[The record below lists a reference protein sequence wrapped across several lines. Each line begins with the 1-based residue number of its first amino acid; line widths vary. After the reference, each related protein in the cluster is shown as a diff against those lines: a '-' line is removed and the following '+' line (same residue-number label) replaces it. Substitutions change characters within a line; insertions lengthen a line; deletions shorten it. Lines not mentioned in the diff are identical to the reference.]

1 MLDLE
6 NLNKKVDKFFNQFK
20 DIDSEI
26 SHKLHTSYWE
36 EQTYT
41 NIPEHIVIYCFNG
54 FFVTIYRRFR
64 TNFMSF
70 IKRLTKDEFDQDDY
84 LFTFKVEKDGFEIK
98 NLEECYL
105 IVDNA
110 IDFIN
115 SEYNKMKTNFEDEVK
130 TLINNFST
138 KG

>member
-36 EQTYT
+36 EQSYT

-70 IKRLTKDEFDQDDY
+70 VKRVFKSEFNQDDY

-98 NLEECYL
+98 NLPGAGFEL
-105 IVDNA
+105 ILIG
-110 IDFIN
+110 IDFFLGFAFMAMFFFMI
-115 SEYNKMKTNFEDEVK
+115 
-130 TLINNFST
+130 
-138 KG
+138 